1 MAGGP
6 LRVDAFAMDEGGDL
20 RLSEI
25 LAALSYALDIT
36 EGQPDG
42 HAVRTCLI
50 GMRLADD
57 LGVEVEDRAALF
69 YALLLKDAG
78 CSSNAAKI
86 SALFGTD
93 DFVAKRNAKTVNH
106 SYLPDALGYVLRS
119 VSSKRDL
126 VRVLRAGP
134 KTAGELIEIRCERGA
149 EIARMLDMPEE
160 TAAAVR
166 ALDEHWDGKGHPD
179 GLAGAEILLLGRII
193 CLAQTAEVFF
203 TSFGPDAAVDVAF
216 ERTGRWFDPQLV
228 RVLASLRED
237 GRFWASLGRDARSN
251 VAALEPAERIVLAD
265 EARLDRVAEAFAK
278 VIDAKSPYTYRHSE
292 RVAELAVSTG
302 TVLGFYPAALRD
314 LRRAALLHD
323 IGKLG
328 VSNLVLDKP
337 GKLTDEELAAVRR
350 HPEWTEQILRRVSR
364 FDELA
369 SAAAAHH
376 EKLDGTGYH
385 RGLHGDVLG
394 STARILA
401 VADIFEAMT
410 AERPYRAAMPAEQA
424 LDLMRGDVGSKLC
437 PDAFEAL
444 TTALAAQPERL
455 AA

>member
-1 MAGGP
+1 
-6 LRVDAFAMDEGGDL
+6 MDEGGDL

-42 HAVRTCLI
+42 HTVRTCLI

-57 LGVEVEDRAALF
+57 VGVEVEDRAALF

-134 KTAGELIEIRCERGA
+134 KTAGQLIEIRCERGA

-179 GLAGAEILLLGRII
+179 GLAGAEIPLLGRII

-203 TSFGPDAAVDVAF
+203 TSFGPDAAVDVAL

-302 TVLGFYPAALRD
+302 TVLGFSPAALRD
-314 LRRAALLHD
+314 LRHAALLHD

>member
-1 MAGGP
+1 
-6 LRVDAFAMDEGGDL
+6 MDEGGDL

-36 EGQPDG
+36 EGQPAG

-50 GMRLADD
+50 GMRLADEV
-57 LGVEVEDRAALF
+57 GVEIEDRAALF

-86 SALFGTD
+86 SALFGAD
-93 DFVAKRNAKTVNH
+93 DLVAKRNAKTVNH

-134 KTAGELIEIRCERGA
+134 KTAGQLIEIRCERGA

-179 GLAGAEILLLGRII
+179 GLAGAEIPLLGRII

-203 TSFGPDAAVDVAF
+203 TSFGPDAAVDVAL

-251 VAALEPAERIVLAD
+251 VAALEPVERIVLAD

-302 TVLGFYPAALRD
+302 TVLGFSPAALRD

-424 LDLMRGDVGSKLC
+424 LDLMRGDVGRKLC